1 MTAKVSRIA
10 ATNDVRNGTLT
21 PGHFRMSMASIA
33 LAVAFPVSVGGVVR
47 SGGGLRMTWLQAVGP
62 VVTRR
67 S

>member
-1 MTAKVSRIA
+1 M
-10 ATNDVRNGTLT
+10 TNDARNGTLT

-33 LAVAFPVSVGGVVR
+33 LAVSFPVSVSVVR
-47 SGGGLRMTWLQAVGP
+47 WFGRGRVRMTGLVVAVGP